1 MKLVLS
7 GNQLFQSSSSKI
19 PPKPSSP
26 TGSQPDSS
34 SQLSPE
40 ITPSTGDSGIG
51 GVPAIQ
57 LKKEP
62 NVVLS
67 LTHVAVFAGL
77 ALLTA
82 PLDDGTKIA
91 VERMESGV
99 ICNKALDEFE
109 SEISVLTKVRHRHLV
124 SLLGY
129 STHGLERI
137 LVYDYMPPGELS
149 RHLFHRKNFKTSNGN
164 HFLGKGG

>member
-1 MKLVLS
+1 MVNYHRHTFTLILTITLIYTFLISLVFSRIDPNVLNQLRKGLDLSNNNFSPPHLKYNPSMKLVLS

-67 LTHVAVFAGL
+67 LTLVAVFAGL

-99 ICNKALDEFE
+99 I
-109 SEISVLTKVRHRHLV
+109 
-124 SLLGY
+124 
-129 STHGLERI
+129 
-137 LVYDYMPPGELS
+137 
-149 RHLFHRKNFKTSNGN
+149 
-164 HFLGKGG
+164 